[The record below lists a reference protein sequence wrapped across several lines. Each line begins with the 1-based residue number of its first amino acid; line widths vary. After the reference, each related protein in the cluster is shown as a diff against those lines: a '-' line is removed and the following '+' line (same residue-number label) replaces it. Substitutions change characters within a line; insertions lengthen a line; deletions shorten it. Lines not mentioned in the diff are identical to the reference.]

1 MWNPNPIM
9 LSFRP
14 QRPTT
19 RKKYRKL
26 AGGQSPNI
34 QCSAAGEPV
43 DSGAGCARASHRK
56 PREWGARAEGGHSC
70 PACRASRGLV
80 FTCGGRGD
88 KTELNCLEGS
98 TWLLALLLIDGHTGS
113 VRLSQWAAFSCLGR
127 LNPRSEHD
135 ALIWPRFVLGNDIFP
150 VSAPSTASF
159 VRSILRLKSR
169 LTTVLQSGGL

>member
-1 MWNPNPIM
+1 VREGGP
-9 LSFRP
+9 LSEDCVVS
-14 QRPTT
+14 
-19 RKKYRKL
+19 L
-26 AGGQSPNI
+26 LGVSASHSLEDNI

-56 PREWGARAEGGHSC
+56 PREWGARAEGGAFLPCLKSI
-70 PACRASRGLV
+70 SRFGVYL
-80 FTCGGRGD
+80 R

-98 TWLLALLLIDGHTGS
+98 TWLLALLLIDGHTRS

-169 LTTVLQSGGL
+169 LTTAVHQSGGL